1 MGMNGIIEQVDVL
14 KGSLSAEN
22 TMRGALSA
30 ESSMTGALSG
40 EQSLNATIGSAV
52 EGRYNGEYSFTP
64 SKTDQ
69 VINTDYKLLTK
80 DLVVKGIPYY
90 EVSNE
95 SGITI
100 VIGDE

>member
-1 MGMNGIIEQVDVL
+1 MGINGIIEPVEVL
-14 KGSLSAEN
+14 KGSLSKES
-22 TMRGALSA
+22 TMKGALSA
-30 ESSMTGALSG
+30 ESSMNGALSG
-40 EQSLNATIGSAV
+40 VQSLNATLGSAV

-100 VIGDE
+100 IIGDE

>member
-1 MGMNGIIEQVDVL
+1 MGINGIIESVKVL
-14 KGSLSAEN
+14 KGSLSKES
-22 TMRGALSA
+22 TMKGALSA
-30 ESSMTGALSG
+30 ESSMNGALSG
-40 EQSLNATIGSAV
+40 VQSLNATLGSAV

-100 VIGDE
+100 IIGDE

>member
-1 MGMNGIIEQVDVL
+1 MGINGTIERIDVL
-14 KGSLSAEN
+14 NGSLSAEN
-22 TMRGALSA
+22 TMSG
-30 ESSMTGALSG
+30 TLSG

-69 VINTDYKLLTK
+69 IINTDYKLLTR